1 MKISEV
7 FFRNERALRGYAR
20 KNKLDI
26 YSHRNGWATFGG
38 HRVPALGVMSCGC
51 GETAGA
57 MAETPDGWVKLIL
70 CEHCYAAVS
79 SMERGH

>member
-7 FFRNERALRGYAR
+7 FFRTERALRGYAR

-38 HRVPALGVMSCGC
+38 HRVPALGSVSCGC
-51 GETAGA
+51 GTTRGA
-57 MAETPDGWVKLIL
+57 MAETPEGWVTIIL
-70 CEHCYAAVS
+70 CEACYKSVGI
-79 SMERGH
+79 MERGH